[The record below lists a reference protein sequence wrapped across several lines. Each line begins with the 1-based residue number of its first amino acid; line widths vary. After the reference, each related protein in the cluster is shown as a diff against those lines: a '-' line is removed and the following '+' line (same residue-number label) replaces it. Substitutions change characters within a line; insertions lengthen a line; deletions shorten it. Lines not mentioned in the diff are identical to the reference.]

1 MFHPRGACLVLL
13 GAVACGTDAARG
25 VSGAPSETQQTWRL
39 VWSDEFD
46 TAGLPDPEKW
56 YYDTGGHGWGNK
68 ELQFY
73 TERRVENARVEG
85 GRLIVEARRE
95 RWQERDYT
103 SARLNTRAGWTYGRI
118 EVRAKLPSG
127 RGTWPAIWMLPV
139 DWTYGNR
146 GWPDNGEIDIME
158 HVGFDPD
165 VIHASV
171 HTQAYNHVAGTQKT
185 ARINVPGARD
195 AFHVFVV
202 EWTERE
208 IRALVDDR
216 PYFTFANERL
226 ATPQADYRHWPFD
239 KSFRILINIAV
250 GGSWGGQQGVD
261 ESIWPQRMEVDY
273 VRVSQPGPR

>member
-1 MFHPRGACLVLL
+1 MSSLKGAWLFLVA
-13 GAVACGTDAARG
+13 AVACGSDAARD
-25 VSGAPSETQQTWRL
+25 SGAPSQTEPPWRL

-46 TAGLPDPEKW
+46 TAGLPDPAKW
-56 YYDTGGHGWGNK
+56 YYDTGGHGWGNN

-73 TERRVENARVEG
+73 TERRLENARVEG

-95 RWQERDYT
+95 RWAG
-103 SARLNTRAGWTYGRI
+103 ARLHVGAPATRGPGWTYGRI

-165 VIHASV
+165 VIHASI

-185 ARINVPGARD
+185 ARISVPGARD
-195 AFHVFVV
+195 SFHVFVV
-202 EWTERE
+202 EWTDRE
-208 IRALVDDR
+208 IRALRRR
-216 PYFTFANERL
+216 PALLHASRTSDSQRSAGRL
-226 ATPQADYRHWPFD
+226 PALAVRQELSRPAQHRRRRNLGRSAGRGRVHLAAAD
-239 KSFRILINIAV
+239 
-250 GGSWGGQQGVD
+250 GS
-261 ESIWPQRMEVDY
+261 
-273 VRVSQPGPR
+273 

>member
-1 MFHPRGACLVLL
+1 MALPCRRRRLRQRCRAQL
-13 GAVACGTDAARG
+13 
-25 VSGAPSETQQTWRL
+25 SGAPSQTEPQWRL

-46 TAGLPDPEKW
+46 TAGLPDPAKW
-56 YYDTGGHGWGNK
+56 YYDTGGHGWGNN

-73 TERRVENARVEG
+73 TERRLENARVEG

-103 SARLNTRAGWTYGRI
+103 SVRLNTRAGWTYGRI

-165 VIHASV
+165 VIHASI

-185 ARINVPGARD
+185 AKIGVPGARD
-195 AFHVFVV
+195 SFHVFV
-202 EWTERE
+202 
-208 IRALVDDR
+208 DR
-216 PYFTFANERL
+216 M
-226 ATPQADYRHWPFD
+226 D
-239 KSFRILINIAV
+239 
-250 GGSWGGQQGVD
+250 
-261 ESIWPQRMEVDY
+261 
-273 VRVSQPGPR
+273 GPRDQSAGRRPARTSPSRTSDSRRRRRITGTGRSTRAFAS